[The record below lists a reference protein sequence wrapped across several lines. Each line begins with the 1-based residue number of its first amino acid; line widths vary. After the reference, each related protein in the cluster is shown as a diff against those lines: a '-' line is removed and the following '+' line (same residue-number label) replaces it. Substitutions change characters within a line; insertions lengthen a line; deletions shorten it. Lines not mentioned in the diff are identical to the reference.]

1 MPTQQPVIQP
11 EKLSDRQQPQ
21 RQSAKNDLTRIRE
34 ATQHVQLAAIGEI
47 LHQDFEVPQQK
58 IEAALAEQEQSG
70 ERLGQILIKMKALDS
85 VTLAKALATQF
96 ELSYLETFP
105 EESVTEDLLDLI
117 PIGFAKEYRI
127 YPLSRPN
134 GRLQVAVADP
144 LDTRPLNDLSTLT
157 REDIEPCV
165 ATPEE
170 ILRAINRGYEKQAG
184 ETNEVIEEIEEKT
197 GGDLVRDFEPAD
209 LIDASDEAPIIRF
222 VNSLITQGYKERASD
237 IHIEPFERDMVVRY
251 RIDGILYEVLH
262 PPLKAHAGITS
273 RIKIMAQLN
282 IAEKRLPQDGRF
294 RVRVAGRD
302 IDIRVSTLPTAF
314 GERVVLRLLDKA
326 SSVLSLEE
334 IGLGSSL
341 LRRVRRDDQE
351 KPRHFPGDRAD
362 RLRKTTT
369 LYAALNSLNN
379 REKNIITVEDPI
391 EYQLSGVGQI
401 QVNPKINLTFANGLR
416 SILRQDPDIIM
427 VGEIRDRETA
437 EIAVQSALT
446 GHMVFS
452 TLHTNDAAGALTRL
466 VEMGIE
472 PFLAA
477 SSIVGILAQRLVRR
491 ICPHCKEAFTPPA
504 ELLDQ
509 LGDEYALPANPLFY
523 RGRGCARCMNIG
535 YWGRGGIYELLR
547 IDETVRD
554 LLLQNK
560 DAATIKQAAMRRG
573 MQSLRAAGVARAL
586 QGETSLEEILRVT
599 QEEV

>member
-1 MPTQQPVIQP
+1 MHNW
-11 EKLSDRQQPQ
+11 R
-21 RQSAKNDLTRIRE
+21 R
-34 ATQHVQLAAIGEI
+34 IGEI
-47 LHQDFEVPQQK
+47 LHQDFEVAQQR
-58 IEAALAEQEQSG
+58 IDEALMQQQQDG
-70 ERLGQILIKMKALDS
+70 QRLGNLLIRSKAIDS

-96 ELSYLETFP
+96 ELPCLETIP
-105 EESVTEDLLDLI
+105 EESNVEELLDLI
-117 PIGFAKEYRI
+117 PIGFAKEFLI
-127 YPLSRPN
+127 YPLGRDN

-157 REDIEPCV
+157 REEIEPCV
-165 ATPEE
+165 AAPQE

-197 GGDLVRDFEPAD
+197 AGDLVRDLEPAD

-237 IHIEPFERDMVVRY
+237 IHIEPFERELVVRY
-251 RIDGILYEVLH
+251 RIDGILYQVLQ
-262 PPLKAHAGITS
+262 PPLKAHAGIVS
-273 RIKIMAQLN
+273 RIKIMSQLN

-314 GERVVLRLLDKA
+314 GERVVLRLLDKT
-326 SSVLSLEE
+326 SNILSLEE

-341 LRRVRRDDQE
+341 LRQFEGMINKNHGIFLVTG
-351 KPRHFPGDRAD
+351 PTGSG
-362 RLRKTTT
+362 KTTT
-369 LYAALNSLNN
+369 LYAALTRLNS

-391 EYQLSGVGQI
+391 EYQLPGVGQI
-401 QVNPKINLTFANGLR
+401 QVNPKIDLTFANGLR

-452 TLHTNDAAGALTRL
+452 TLHTNNAAGALTRL

-491 ICPHCKEAFTPPA
+491 ICPHCKEAIAPPT

-509 LGDEYALPANPLFY
+509 LGDECTLPASPQFY
-523 RGRGCARCMNIG
+523 QGRGCSRCMDIG
-535 YWGRGGIYELLR
+535 YWGRSGIYELLPV
-547 IDETVRD
+547 DETVRD
-554 LLLQNK
+554 LLMQDK
-560 DAATIKQAAMRRG
+560 DATAIKQAAMRRG
-573 MQSLRAAGVARAL
+573 MQTLRAAGVARAL
-586 QGETSLEEILRVT
+586 EGLTSLEEILRVT

>member
-1 MPTQQPVIQP
+1 MTLSQP
-11 EKLSDRQQPQ
+11 EKQPVMLSWRPIGDI
-21 RQSAKNDLTRIRE
+21 L
-34 ATQHVQLAAIGEI
+34 QHDFAI
-47 LHQDFEVPQQK
+47 PQQR

-70 ERLGQILIKMKALDS
+70 DRLGQILIKMKVLDS
-85 VTLAKALATQF
+85 ATLARALAAQL
-96 ELSYLETFP
+96 ELSYLETIA
-105 EESVTEDLLDLI
+105 EESAADDLLDLI

-127 YPLSRPN
+127 YPLARQN

-144 LDTRPLNDLSTLT
+144 LDSRPLNDLSTLT
-157 REDIEPCV
+157 GEDIEPWV
-165 ATPEE
+165 TTPEE

-184 ETNEVIEEIEEKT
+184 ETTEVIEEIEEKT
-197 GGDLVRDFEPAD
+197 AGDLVRDLEPAD

-237 IHIEPFERDMVVRY
+237 IHIEPFERDLLVRY
-251 RIDGILYEVLH
+251 RIDGILYEVLK
-262 PPLKAHAGITS
+262 PPLKAHAGIVS

-314 GERVVLRLLDKA
+314 GERVVLRLLDKT
-326 SSVLSLEE
+326 SNVLSLQD

-341 LRRVRRDDQE
+341 LHQFEGMISKNHGIFLVTG
-351 KPRHFPGDRAD
+351 PTGSG
-362 RLRKTTT
+362 KTTT
-369 LYAALNSLNN
+369 LYAALTRLNN

-391 EYQLSGVGQI
+391 EYQLPGVGQI
-401 QVNPKINLTFANGLR
+401 QVNPKIDLTFANGLR

-452 TLHTNDAAGALTRL
+452 TLHTNNAAGALTRL

-491 ICPHCKEAFTPPA
+491 ICPHCKEAIDPPA

-509 LGDEYALPANPLFY
+509 LGDECTLPAHPQFY
-523 RGRGCARCMNIG
+523 QGRGCSRCMNIG
-535 YWGRGGIYELLR
+535 YWGRCGIYELLPV
-547 IDETVRD
+547 DETVRG
-554 LLLQNK
+554 LLMQDK
-560 DAATIKQAAMRRG
+560 DATTIKQAAMRQG
-573 MQSLRAAGVARAL
+573 MQTLRAAGVTRAL
-586 QGETSLEEILRVT
+586 EGVTTLEEILRVT